1 MPRRYRRPLRRGL
14 ILSCVLFIFVL
25 GLLVGIKTY
34 NRFRAG
40 IIESHQT
47 YINDL
52 LVYTSTFIDVDD
64 LKECLES
71 GTKSE
76 EYQKLQAFM
85 DHIKDTHQIDYIYV
99 VVPLHLGEHDN
110 MMDVIA
116 GATKDEKDHGNKG
129 VVLGGLTGDS
139 YPASTAAKYYNAI
152 NESGTITFFEDEA
165 AVWGHVFT
173 GILPLIDSDG
183 RFFAELCVDISI
195 PELDRQVNR
204 QVITIIRL
212 IVGVGIFFTGLF
224 IVWSNRNIT
233 NPIKKLEKS
242 VVGFASRSNNKRDVD
257 GLIMTDP
264 EINTGNEIEGLSR
277 AILKMADD
285 IVEYVDVIV
294 STEHKAEELGE
305 LAIKDSLTGIR
316 NKTAYD
322 KLIRDLDELRERDY
336 GVVMIDLNYLKK
348 INDTYGHDKGDVAI
362 IKLCRIICD
371 VFAHSPVFRTGGDE
385 FVVIVRGHDYDH
397 VQELEKTFYEA
408 MESIQTDKSEE
419 RISAA
424 LGYALFEVGR
434 DHRYQD
440 VFKRADKAMYE
451 AKVAMKANKR

>member
-1 MPRRYRRPLRRGL
+1 MSRRYRRPLRRGL
-14 ILSCVLFIFVL
+14 ILSCVLFVFVL

-34 NRFRAG
+34 SRFRAG
-40 IIESHQT
+40 IIESHTT

-64 LKECLES
+64 LKECLE
-71 GTKSE
+71 TEKKSE
-76 EYQKLQAFM
+76 KYLELQAFM
-85 DHIKDTHQIDYIYV
+85 DRIMDTHRIDYFYV
-99 VVPLHLGEHDN
+99 VIPLHLGEHDN
-110 MMDVIA
+110 MMDVIEGFAAEERENGTA
-116 GATKDEKDHGNKG
+116 GT
-129 VVLGGLTGDS
+129 VLGGLSGDS
-139 YPASTAAKYYNAI
+139 YPACTAAKYYNAI
-152 NESGTITFFEDEA
+152 NTSGEISFFEDEA
-165 AVWGHVFT
+165 PEWGPLFT
-173 GILPLIDSDG
+173 GVMPLVDSEG
-183 RFFAELCVDISI
+183 KFFAELCVDISI
-195 PELDRQVNR
+195 PELNNQVNR
-204 QVITIIRL
+204 QVVTIIRL

-242 VVGFASRSNNKRDVD
+242 VVGFASQSNNKRDVE

-264 EINTGNEIEGLSR
+264 EINTGNEIEGLSK

-305 LAIKDSLTGIR
+305 LAIRDSLTGVR

-322 KLIRDLDELRERDY
+322 RLVLDLEELRERDY

-348 INDTYGHDKGDVAI
+348 INDNYGHDKGDIAI
-362 IKLCRIICD
+362 KKLCRVICE

-385 FVVIVRGHDYDH
+385 FVVIIKGHDYDH
-397 VQELEKTFYEA
+397 VEELEKQFYETI
-408 MESIQTDKSEE
+408 ENIQTEKPEE
-419 RISAA
+419 KISAA
-424 LGYALFEVGR
+424 LGYALFEVGT
-434 DHRYQD
+434 DHNYRD

-451 AKVAMKANKR
+451 AKIAMKADKR

>member
-1 MPRRYRRPLRRGL
+1 MPKRYRRPLKRGL

-40 IIESHQT
+40 IIESHTT

-52 LVYTSTFIDVDD
+52 LVYISANVDVDD
-64 LKECLES
+64 LEECLET
-71 GTKSE
+71 GKKSE
-76 EYQKLQAFM
+76 KFEQLQTFI
-85 DHIKDTHQIDYIYV
+85 DQIKDTHRVDYIYIV
-99 VVPLHLGEHDN
+99 IPLHLGEHDN
-110 MMDVIA
+110 MMDIIDA
-116 GATKDEKDHGNKG
+116 LSTEERAMGETGA
-129 VVLGGLTGDS
+129 VLGELTGDS
-139 YPASTAAKYYNAI
+139 YPASTVAKYYNAI
-152 NESGTITFFEDEA
+152 NTTGKISFFEDDAPE
-165 AVWGHVFT
+165 WGPLFT
-173 GILPLIDSDG
+173 GVMPLVDSDG

-195 PELDRQVNR
+195 PELNNQANR

-242 VVGFASRSNNKRDVD
+242 VVGFASKSNNKRNVED
-257 GLIMTDP
+257 LIMVDP

-305 LAIKDSLTGIR
+305 LAIRDSLTGVR

-322 KLIRDLDELRERDY
+322 RLVRDLEELRERDY

-362 IKLCRIICD
+362 IKLCRIICE

-385 FVVIVRGHDYDH
+385 FVVVVKGHDYDH
-397 VQELEKTFYEA
+397 IDELEKTVEELANKFYETMA
-408 MESIQTDKSEE
+408 EE
-419 RISAA
+419 EISAA

-434 DHRYQD
+434 DHSYQD

>member
-14 ILSCVLFIFVL
+14 ILSCVLFVLVL

-40 IIESHQT
+40 IIESYTT

-52 LVYTSTFIDVDD
+52 LVYISANTDVDD
-64 LKECLES
+64 LKECLHT

-76 EYQKLQAFM
+76 KFEQLQTFI
-85 DHIKDTHQIDYIYV
+85 DQLKDSHRVDYIYIV
-99 VVPLHLGEHDN
+99 IPLHLGEHDN
-110 MMDVIA
+110 MMDIIDAVSTEEREKGET
-116 GATKDEKDHGNKG
+116 GA
-129 VVLGGLTGDS
+129 VLGELTGDS
-139 YPASTAAKYYNAI
+139 YPASTIAKYYNAI
-152 NESGTITFFEDEA
+152 NTTGEISFFEDDAPE
-165 AVWGHVFT
+165 WGPLFT
-173 GILPLIDSDG
+173 GVMPLVDSDG
-183 RFFAELCVDISI
+183 KFFAELCVDISI
-195 PELDRQVNR
+195 PELDNQVNR
-204 QVITIIRL
+204 QVVTIIRL
-212 IVGVGIFFTGLF
+212 IVGVGVFFTGLF
-224 IVWSNRNIT
+224 IVWSNHNIT

-242 VVGFASRSNNKRDVD
+242 VVGFASQSNNKRDVE

-264 EINTGNEIEGLSR
+264 EINTGNEIEGLSK

-285 IVEYVDVIV
+285 IVEYVHVIV

-305 LAIKDSLTGIR
+305 LAIRDALTGVR

-322 KLIRDLDELRERDY
+322 RLVKDIDELRERNY

-348 INDTYGHDKGDVAI
+348 INDSYGHDKGDLAI
-362 IKLCRIICD
+362 KKLCRIICE

-385 FVVIVRGHDYDH
+385 FVVIVKGHDYEH
-397 VQELEKTFYEA
+397 VQELADKFYKTVENSQTEKPE
-408 MESIQTDKSEE
+408 ES
-419 RISAA
+419 ISAA

-434 DHRYQD
+434 DHSYQD